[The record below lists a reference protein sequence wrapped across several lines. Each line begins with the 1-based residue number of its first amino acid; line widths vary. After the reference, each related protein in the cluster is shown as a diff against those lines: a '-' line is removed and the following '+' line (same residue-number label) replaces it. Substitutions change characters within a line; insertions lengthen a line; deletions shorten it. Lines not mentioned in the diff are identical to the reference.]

1 MIQFKQIGK
10 VSTIIFSETHL
21 CSYNFLRENYMY
33 TNTTANHGVLT
44 IHATRDVIVLIK
56 LSAQIISAYCNPV
69 LIKLRQQRTEVE

>member
-1 MIQFKQIGK
+1 
-10 VSTIIFSETHL
+10 
-21 CSYNFLRENYMY
+21 MY

-69 LIKLRQQRTEVE
+69 LIKLRQQRTEVKLLIQLFSTRRVECLLYHYAHFET